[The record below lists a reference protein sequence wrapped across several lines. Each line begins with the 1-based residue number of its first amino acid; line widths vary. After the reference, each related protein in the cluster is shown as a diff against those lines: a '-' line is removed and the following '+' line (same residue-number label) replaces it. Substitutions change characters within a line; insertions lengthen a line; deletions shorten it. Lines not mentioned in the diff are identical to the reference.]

1 MEHTVTTKVD
11 FDQLDTAD
19 DGSGCILLNGNL
31 FFGIAYEHDEKSGIL
46 IGLAGYFFGAAHGA
60 SRDWHANGKLATE
73 IYHKTGSRHG
83 PWREW
88 YETGAPKVHSYWECD
103 LCLWKTRWDEH
114 GNLVEDYRLASE
126 SKYARKI
133 EERLREGNWRIID
146 IDVETMEFFERPQG
160 WGKDLPPEAEPG

>member
-1 MEHTVTTKVD
+1 MTIKISFEKTD
-11 FDQLDTAD
+11 ISD
-19 DGSGCILLNGNL
+19 DGSGDILFDGKL
-31 FFGIAYEHDEKSGIL
+31 FSGIAYEYDEEFGTL
-46 IGLAGYFFGAAHGA
+46 IGLAGYSLGARHGA
-60 SRDWHANGKLATE
+60 SRDWYQNGKLATE
-73 IYHKTGSRHG
+73 VYYRNGLRNG

-88 YETGAPKVHSYWECD
+88 HENGAPKFHSYWECD
-103 LCLWKTRWDEH
+103 FCLWQTEWDER
-114 GNLVEDYRLASE
+114 GTLTQDFRPELE